1 MKNVLC
7 MLVLFPLLS
16 VCQDKVILNEY
27 VFSVNQKIVD
37 INKDDFNLLNSDN
50 CSINKKEKIFKKL
63 NGDINFLTLKELN
76 YVEQIFLSSE
86 NKYKNFKE
94 IVYNSD
100 EVQKIESHLSQL
112 KEIQSIL
119 DGVNNRDFKIP
130 Y

>member
-50 CSINKKEKIFKKL
+50 CSINKKEK
-63 NGDINFLTLKELN
+63 FLKT
-76 YVEQIFLSSE
+76 
-86 NKYKNFKE
+86 
-94 IVYNSD
+94 
-100 EVQKIESHLSQL
+100 
-112 KEIQSIL
+112 
-119 DGVNNRDFKIP
+119 
-130 Y
+130 